1 MIPSDSKSKTA
12 PTKRR
17 QRHVGWYFFFVL
29 CPQPPRATER
39 SSLFVPGEVTRLLFG
54 FTTLTRSGL
63 PNLSKSAETGLTTQA
78 TRLTHLL
85 KNNL

>member
-17 QRHVGWYFFFVL
+17 KRHVGWYFFFVL

-54 FTTLTRSGL
+54 FTTPTRSGL